1 MSCTRCQGLMA
12 MCWLCDGNEWER
24 AWRCF
29 NCGNVVDAM
38 ILVNHHRVIEK
49 ATLRR
54 HGRRRLHATD

>member
-1 MSCTRCQGLMA
+1 MA